1 MSGTQLSNDTATE
14 PAGAVALPTR
24 LEVVVVP
31 VADVE
36 RAKAS
41 TRQLERRRGVGLRD
55 VAVVPA

>member
-1 MSGTQLSNDTATE
+1 MSGTQPSNDTATE

-36 RAKAS
+36 A
-41 TRQLERRRGVGLRD
+41 RQELLRD
-55 VAVVPA
+55 SWNVAAASACGTWP